1 MSVMFFYI
9 LQDMS
14 YGENLAVSLQKQWTQ
29 MNHLGG
35 FWSQEEGIYP
45 YVFVQLEMIFVVFG
59 RATDAGIATT
69 LPMLAH

>member
-35 FWSQEEGIYP
+35 FCSQKEWIYT
-45 YVFVQLEMIFVVFG
+45 YVFVQLEMIFVVVG
-59 RATDAGIATT
+59 RATDAEVAPT
-69 LPMLAH
+69 LPTLAH